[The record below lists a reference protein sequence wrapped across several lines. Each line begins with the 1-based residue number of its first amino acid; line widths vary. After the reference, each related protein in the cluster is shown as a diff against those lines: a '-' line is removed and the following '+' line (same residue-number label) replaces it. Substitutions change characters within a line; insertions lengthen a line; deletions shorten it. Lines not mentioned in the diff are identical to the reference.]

1 MELRHSNW
9 AILNDKLICVT
20 KREVSM
26 QRGEIMWKGI
36 GNMKMVRGRKFGV
49 WQPWKVERKY
59 CGIGIGKMKMA
70 RGRKFG
76 VCVSMAALEG
86 GGGGGEEKKGGR
98 GEARMGPGKPWIG
111 GGENESTLAVL
122 TLFE

>member
-1 MELRHSNW
+1 ML
-9 AILNDKLICVT
+9 
-20 KREVSM
+20 
-26 QRGEIMWKGI
+26 RGEIMWKGI

-86 GGGGGEEKKGGR
+86 GGGGGRKKGGEGGSTHGAWQALDR
-98 GEARMGPGKPWIG
+98 GRRER
-111 GGENESTLAVL
+111 EYTCSSNLV
-122 TLFE
+122 